1 MTTYRASCG
10 THMGARL
17 HQEAG
22 EDLCGTCVA
31 GEQYR
36 LLTRELIPTRPTPPP
51 PEYGDV
57 SEFEAARNRR
67 DLDAALTWGAA

>member
-10 THMGARL
+10 THLGCRL

-22 EDLCGTCVA
+22 EELCGTCVA

-36 LLTRELIPTRPTPPP
+36 LLTRELIPTRPSPVPA
-51 PEYGDV
+51 EFEAV

-67 DLDAALTWGAA
+67 LLLEAEAS